1 MNQQNDAFQQSQFIL
16 KYLRGELSIAEK
28 NELDTWLESNDNNR
42 TLFEEL
48 TNEVLL
54 KKELQFF
61 DSLKVDAAWQKIE
74 AQGKKPAKI
83 VSMKTNRRWWYAA
96 AAVLLLGG
104 FLTYRFAFQEP
115 NKSPIVNKTI
125 PEKNDVAPGG
135 NKAVLTLAD
144 GSTIILDSAS
154 NGNLAEQGNTK
165 VIKLDDGQLAYNN
178 AGIGS
183 EVVYNTVSTPR
194 GGQYQ
199 LVLADGSKVWL
210 NAASTLR
217 FPTSFVGKERKV
229 ELEGEGYFEVAKN
242 AAMPFKVDVDGKGE
256 VEVLGTH
263 FNINSYSNEP
273 AINTTLIEGS
283 VKVTGNLS
291 GKTQNLNPGEQA
303 RINAAGQVTLN
314 RNINVDE
321 IIAWKEGNFNFN
333 SAGIEYIMRNVSRWY
348 DLDVVYQ
355 GVPSKETFSG
365 IVSRNS
371 NLSEVLMIMKQAG
384 IKFKIEGKK
393 ITVM

>member
-1 MNQQNDAFQQSQFIL
+1 
-16 KYLRGELSIAEK
+16 
-28 NELDTWLESNDNNR
+28 
-42 TLFEEL
+42 
-48 TNEVLL
+48 
-54 KKELQFF
+54 
-61 DSLKVDAAWQKIE
+61 
-74 AQGKKPAKI
+74 
-83 VSMKTNRRWWYAA
+83 MKTNRRWWYAA

-144 GSTIILDSAS
+144 GSTIILDNAS

>member
-1 MNQQNDAFQQSQFIL
+1 M
-16 KYLRGELSIAEK
+16 
-28 NELDTWLESNDNNR
+28 
-42 TLFEEL
+42 
-48 TNEVLL
+48 
-54 KKELQFF
+54 
-61 DSLKVDAAWQKIE
+61 
-74 AQGKKPAKI
+74 
-83 VSMKTNRRWWYAA
+83 
-96 AAVLLLGG
+96 
-104 FLTYRFAFQEP
+104 
-115 NKSPIVNKTI
+115 
-125 PEKNDVAPGG
+125 
-135 NKAVLTLAD
+135 
-144 GSTIILDSAS
+144 
-154 NGNLAEQGNTK
+154 
-165 VIKLDDGQLAYNN
+165 IKLDDGQLAYNN

-371 NLSEVLMIMKQAG
+371 NLSEVLMIIKQAG

>member
-144 GSTIILDSAS
+144 GSTIILDNAS

>member
-1 MNQQNDAFQQSQFIL
+1 
-16 KYLRGELSIAEK
+16 
-28 NELDTWLESNDNNR
+28 
-42 TLFEEL
+42 
-48 TNEVLL
+48 
-54 KKELQFF
+54 
-61 DSLKVDAAWQKIE
+61 
-74 AQGKKPAKI
+74 
-83 VSMKTNRRWWYAA
+83 
-96 AAVLLLGG
+96 
-104 FLTYRFAFQEP
+104 
-115 NKSPIVNKTI
+115 
-125 PEKNDVAPGG
+125 
-135 NKAVLTLAD
+135 
-144 GSTIILDSAS
+144 
-154 NGNLAEQGNTK
+154 
-165 VIKLDDGQLAYNN
+165 
-178 AGIGS
+178 
-183 EVVYNTVSTPR
+183 
-194 GGQYQ
+194 
-199 LVLADGSKVWL
+199 
-210 NAASTLR
+210 
-217 FPTSFVGKERKV
+217 
-229 ELEGEGYFEVAKN
+229 
-242 AAMPFKVDVDGKGE
+242 MPFKVDVDGKGE